1 MMFGVFKKVFVFFDG
16 YRVLFIFRYCIIGI
30 ICFCYVSLIIY
41 ICMYLDIWNIGISIM
56 KLLLKLLKFRLLILL
71 IF

>member
-41 ICMYLDIWNIGISIM
+41 MYLDIWNIGISIM
-56 KLLLKLLKFRLLILL
+56 KLLLKLLKVRLLILL